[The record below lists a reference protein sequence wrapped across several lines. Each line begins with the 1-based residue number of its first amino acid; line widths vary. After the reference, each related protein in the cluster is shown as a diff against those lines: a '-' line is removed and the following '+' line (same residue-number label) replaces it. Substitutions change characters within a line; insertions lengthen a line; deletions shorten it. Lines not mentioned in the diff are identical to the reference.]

1 MAIEVLRHRFTVD
14 EYHRMGEAGIFTEG
28 DRVELVDGEILGMT
42 PIGSLH
48 AACVDRLNRL
58 LVLSAGEQA
67 SVRVQSPISLG
78 PDSEPQPDLTLLRPR
93 HDFYAS
99 AHPRPGDVLLVV
111 EVADTTLAFDRAVK
125 VPLCARA
132 GIPEVWL
139 VDLAG
144 EAVEVYRR
152 PTGDQYA
159 EVRRIIRGEQIVL
172 EAIPDLAIAVDRV
185 LG

>member
-1 MAIEVLRHRFTVD
+1 MAVEALRRRFTVD

-125 VPLCARA
+125 VPLYART
-132 GIPEVWL
+132 GIPEVWV
-139 VDLAG
+139 VDLPG

-152 PTGDQYA
+152 PASGRYA
-159 EVRRIIRGEQIVL
+159 EFRRFVRGKQIVL
-172 EAIPDLAIAVDRV
+172 ETFPDLTVAVNDV